1 MRQRTFV
8 KSPAPAIIAMSLL
21 HLGFLDQPFRS
32 EQCLTNISNNVNFHI
47 LIHKQQCIK
56 VGHHPK
62 GSDIGSSIFELLQ
75 VDQVQVLMITN
86 AFEQGNW
93 G

>member
-1 MRQRTFV
+1 MSYKHIKSRQL
-8 KSPAPAIIAMSLL
+8 SDP
-21 HLGFLDQPFRS
+21 H
-32 EQCLTNISNNVNFHI
+32 TNQQQHIS
-47 LIHKQQCIK
+47 

-75 VDQVQVLMITN
+75 VDQVQVLVIFN
-86 AFEQGNW
+86 AFEQRNW

>member
-1 MRQRTFV
+1 
-8 KSPAPAIIAMSLL
+8 MSY
-21 HLGFLDQPFRS
+21 
-32 EQCLTNISNNVNFHI
+32 NHI
-47 LIHKQQCIK
+47 QSCQLSDPHTYQQQCIR

-86 AFEQGNW
+86 ALEQGNW